1 MDDKTDKTILAWVLG
16 IVSVGFILMS
26 VLYGI
31 SKDKLDKLE
40 RKAEIEEAIRRVIHA
55 D

>member
-1 MDDKTDKTILAWVLG
+1 MDDKTDKTILAWV
-16 IVSVGFILMS
+16 S